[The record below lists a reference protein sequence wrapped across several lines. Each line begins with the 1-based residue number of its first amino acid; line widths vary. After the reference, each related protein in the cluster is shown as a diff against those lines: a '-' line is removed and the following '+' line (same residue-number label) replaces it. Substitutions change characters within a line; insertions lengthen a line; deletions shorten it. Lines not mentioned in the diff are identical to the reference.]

1 MQKFPVLS
9 ISLFSLLVFLFA
21 CVKEPIFDNP
31 NPQTFSAQHGI
42 FVLNEGTWGKNNSTI
57 SFYNPDNGY
66 EVQQSVFSNVNGTNL
81 GDVGNSVYLQQDTLF
96 IVMNSSR
103 IIYKVQMPEMK
114 LIGEL
119 HFPETASLR
128 FMEIISETKAYVSSF
143 HTSKLF
149 VMNPASMQIT
159 GEIPI
164 ENHAEQFYTSGNKTY
179 VSIGNYTDF
188 NNKLAIIN
196 NSSDQVEQYIS
207 LAVENPGALLSFGNQ
222 LIIASKGDY
231 FATNKQ
237 SSFTFFN
244 LSAQK
249 IDTTIFMQGNTYDEM
264 VIKEQSLYFLSDFGI
279 SGMNL
284 LDFSIQN
291 SYKPKSFF
299 QMNETYQLLYSIFYF
314 EQKDQWIIGVSDS
327 RGDGLIQVYDGNF
340 SHKLFE
346 KPAGEFPGT
355 IFYF

>member
-1 MQKFPVLS
+1 MRKFPVLS
-9 ISLFSLLVFLFA
+9 MSLFCLLVFLFA
-21 CVKEPIFDNP
+21 CVKEPTFDNP
-31 NPQTFSAQHGI
+31 DSQTFSSQHGI

-66 EVQQSVFSNVNGTNL
+66 EVQQNVFSNVNRTNL
-81 GDVGNSVYLQQDTLF
+81 GDVGNSAYLQQNTLF

-119 HFPETASLR
+119 QFQENASLR

-143 HTSKLF
+143 HTNKLF
-149 VMNPASMQIT
+149 VMNPLSMQIT
-159 GEIPI
+159 GEISI

-179 VSIGNYTDF
+179 VSIGNHTDS

-207 LAVENPGALLSFGNQ
+207 LAVENPGAMLPFGNQ

-231 FATNKQ
+231 FATNKK
-237 SSFTFFN
+237 SAFTFFN
-244 LSAQK
+244 LSTQK

-264 VIKEQSLYFLSDFGI
+264 AIKEQSLYFLSDFGI
-279 SGMNL
+279 SRVNL
-284 LDFSIQN
+284 LDFSVET

-299 QMNETYQLLYSIFYF
+299 EMNETYQLLYSIFYF
-314 EQKDQWIIGVSDS
+314 DQKNQWIIAISDS
-327 RGDGLIQVYDGNF
+327 RGDGLIQVYDENF
-340 SHKLFE
+340 SQKLFE
-346 KPAGEFPGT
+346 KPTGEFPGT
-355 IFYF
+355 VFYY